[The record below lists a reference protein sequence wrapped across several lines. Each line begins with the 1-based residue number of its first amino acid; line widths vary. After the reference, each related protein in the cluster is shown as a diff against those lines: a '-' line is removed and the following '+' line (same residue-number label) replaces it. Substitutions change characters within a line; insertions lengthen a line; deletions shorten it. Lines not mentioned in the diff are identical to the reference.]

1 MHKIN
6 FDIDEEVT
14 EIFDIKMKKEDTEE
28 FQLLDLIIDN
38 SIENIYIYPIII
50 LRIPEIGFSM
60 NISNNNHIW
69 FHRRL
74 DTRWSMRVAWE
85 FIGKHRRTREFML
98 NNEKDYTIYMH
109 CDCKKSKIDNY
120 SITILYI
127 DIL

>member
-14 EIFDIKMKKEDTEE
+14 ELFDIKMKKGDTKE

-38 SIENIYIYPIII
+38 SIENNYPIII

-74 DTRWSMRVAWE
+74 NNRWSMRVAWE
-85 FIGKHRRTREFML
+85 FIGKHSTTREFTL